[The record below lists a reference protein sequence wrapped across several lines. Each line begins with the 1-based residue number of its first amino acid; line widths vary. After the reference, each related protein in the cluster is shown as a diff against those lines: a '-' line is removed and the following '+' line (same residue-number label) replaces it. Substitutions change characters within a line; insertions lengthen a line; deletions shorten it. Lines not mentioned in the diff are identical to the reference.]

1 MNINSNRYPVY
12 TQEIISCLKPHLN
25 QILTVA
31 EVVLAGDQF
40 KAFRRLVLKE
50 FGRDGFEAEIV
61 ALIDDLAME
70 GKDHTPT
77 ETGRHKQQRK
87 EVRHG

>member
-1 MNINSNRYPVY
+1 MQLPVADKVLD
-12 TQEIISCLKPHLN
+12 CLKPHIN

-50 FGRDGFEAEIV
+50 FGRDGYEAKIV
-61 ALIDDLAME
+61 ALFDDFATE
-70 GKDHTPT
+70 GKGHTPT
-77 ETGRHKQQRK
+77 ETGRNKQQGR